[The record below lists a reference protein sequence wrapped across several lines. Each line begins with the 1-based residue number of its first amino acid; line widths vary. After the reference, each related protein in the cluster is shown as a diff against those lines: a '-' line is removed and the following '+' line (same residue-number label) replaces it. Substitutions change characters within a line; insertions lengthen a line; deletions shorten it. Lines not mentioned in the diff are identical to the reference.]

1 MSSYCGGEI
10 DVTWH
15 MVDMG
20 KIGKNESNH
29 LKFSSWRTGR
39 LEVF

>member
-1 MSSYCGGEI
+1 M
-10 DVTWH
+10 TWH

-20 KIGKNESNH
+20 KIGMSPIILNF
-29 LKFSSWRTGR
+29 LAWRTGR